1 VLSSILELAWAYSLA
16 ADGSAQIRGVA
27 YFSIR
32 TRVPSVDGKKC
43 SQHNIHVV
51 APPFQGSHTGA
62 TVFNL
67 TADVIVTLGSQRRAK
82 LFGVISNGAANMAG
96 RISGSQKLL

>member
-1 VLSSILELAWAYSLA
+1 VLSSILEHARAYSLA
-16 ADGSAQIRGVA
+16 ADGSAQIHGVA

-43 SQHNIHVV
+43 SLHNIHVV

-67 TADVIVTLGSQRRAK
+67 TADVMVRLGSQWRAK
-82 LFGVISNGAANMAG
+82 LIGITSNGAANVAG
-96 RISGSQKLL
+96 RIPGRRNL